1 MTSIG
6 EELKREREL
15 RGISLKEI
23 ANATKINMRF
33 LRALEEDQLN
43 MLPGKF
49 FTRSIIRTYAQY
61 IGLEEDAAL
70 NKYYETVH
78 HPVTA
83 QEGKEGTL
91 GPQMALSHTFKRRVI
106 VSVLFLLLLA
116 ILSSFYFFLGKKE
129 KPTPIQVQSPPSQ
142 IQEEEIIPPSVVVL
156 PEEEK
161 ELDMEMSFHALTWIQ
176 VYADG
181 DLKVDGLKHSGENVQ
196 VTAQDKLLIHLGN
209 AGGFTYTLNDKKGKP
224 LGSSGQVVKN
234 IQITLKNYHQFL
246 EQKQEDSPQP
256 DPSME

>member
-49 FTRSIIRTYAQY
+49 FTRSIIRTYAKY

-78 HPVTA
+78 CPVTA
-83 QEGKEGTL
+83 QEEKEGIL
-91 GPQMALSHTFKRRVI
+91 EPQTALPHNIKRRVI
-106 VSVLFLLLLA
+106 VSGLILLLLA
-116 ILSSFYFFLGKKE
+116 LLSSFYFFLGKKE
-129 KPTPIQVQSPPSQ
+129 KPASIQVQIPPSE
-142 IQEEEIIPPSVVVL
+142 IQKEEIIPPSVVVL
-156 PEEEK
+156 QEEEK
-161 ELDMEMSFHALTWIQ
+161 ELKMEMSFHALTWIQ
-176 VYADG
+176 VYADSN
-181 DLKVDGLKHSGENVQ
+181 LKVDGLKHSGENVQ
-196 VTAQDKLLIHLGN
+196 VTAKEKLLIHLGN
-209 AGGFTYTLNDKKGKP
+209 AGGFSYTLNDKKGRP
-224 LGSSGQVVKN
+224 FGSSGQVVKN
-234 IQITLKNYHQFL
+234 IQITLENYQQFL
-246 EQKQEDSPQP
+246 DQKEEDTAQT